1 MARRGLRDGVVLIA
15 VGERGPLVRQLPQ
28 SSRQLAFP
36 AREVVGPQ
44 LVDGDDDNELRPRRR
59 GGWDEQPAQEGE
71 IDGEGHCQ
79 EEAVLKRFAPPVAA
93 EPRRYPASG
102 TRR

>member
-15 VGERGPLVRQLPQ
+15 VGERGPLVHQLPQ

-44 LVDGDDDNELRPRRR
+44 LVDGDDDDELRPCRW

-71 IDGEGHCQ
+71 IDGERHGQ
-79 EEAVLKRFAPPVAA
+79 KVAVVRWLPPPVSAY
-93 EPRRYPASG
+93 PRGSEASD
-102 TRR
+102 T